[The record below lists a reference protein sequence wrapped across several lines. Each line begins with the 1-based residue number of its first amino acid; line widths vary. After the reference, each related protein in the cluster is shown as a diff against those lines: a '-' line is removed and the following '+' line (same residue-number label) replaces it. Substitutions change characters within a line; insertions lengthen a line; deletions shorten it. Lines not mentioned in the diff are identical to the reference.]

1 MVLVVVALTTPV
13 LVVLELLTKDI
24 LVDLETRLDT
34 LVKVVAVVAPV
45 VLVLLDSQIR
55 TPQEMVALDRVHQLR
70 V

>member
-1 MVLVVVALTTPV
+1 VVVALTTLV

-24 LVDLETRLDT
+24 LVDLETRLET

-45 VLVLLDSQIR
+45 VLAVLDNQTELVLQDWVV
-55 TPQEMVALDRVHQLR
+55 PDRVHQLQ